1 MFELTE
7 LSAPRAIS
15 LVLGI
20 LVIGIAL
27 LGGLRVPVVKKYQRL
42 IAVIGAVLVFFG
54 MVGTYQPRMAL
65 ERARLILTG
74 GLVDVGGYYLR
85 IECWGEGTPTVV
97 MDAGMSQD
105 RTTWGQVPQGISK
118 FTRVCIYD
126 RAGVGESDNGPR
138 PRTSERIVK
147 ELDVL
152 LRRSDITGPLVLV
165 GHSFGGANA
174 RLYASQH
181 PTQVQGLVLVD
192 SVQEDEIERYA
203 EALPPEQRLYYLKE
217 HLVGLYESI
226 DIKESLEQVRA
237 AKLPSNLLLTVIAA
251 GNPDEFDTR
260 SDAQIH
266 QELQESLARLVS
278 DAKLV
283 IASKS
288 GHFIQLDEPEIVV
301 DQVHDMVS
309 RVREHLKTSPAP

>member
-1 MFELTE
+1 MFDLAELTT
-7 LSAPRAIS
+7 PRAIS

-20 LVIGIAL
+20 LVVGVAL
-27 LGGLRVPVVKKYQRL
+27 LGARRVPVVQKYQRL
-42 IAVIGAVLVFFG
+42 IVVIGAALIFVGL
-54 MVGTYQPRMAL
+54 VGTYQPRMAL
-65 ERARLILTG
+65 ERVRLILTG

-105 RTTWGQVPQGISK
+105 RTTWGQVPEGIAK

-138 PRTSERIVK
+138 PRTSERIVQ
-147 ELDVL
+147 ELDAL
-152 LRRSDITGPLVLV
+152 IRNSNITGPLVLV

-181 PTQVQGLVLVD
+181 PAQVQGLVLVD

-203 EALPPEQRLYYLKE
+203 ELIPPEQQLYYLKE

-237 AKLPSNLLLTVIAA
+237 AKLPPSIRLTVVAA
-251 GNPDEFDTR
+251 GNPDEFETR
-260 SDAQIH
+260 PYAQIH
-266 QELQESLARLVS
+266 QELQETLARLVP

-283 IASKS
+283 IASRS
-288 GHFIQLDEPEIVV
+288 GHFIQMDEPELIVQ
-301 DQVHDMVS
+301 QVHEMVN
-309 RVREHLKTSPAP
+309 RVRADMQVPPTR